1 MFALSTATTKQFK
14 QEEIHF
20 FFPMVIELLYVMA
33 AYSTATSA
41 DCLKAKKYVA
51 ETKRYRQIYSLLFD
65 FTFYEYSKPVVK
77 MK

>member
-1 MFALSTATTKQFK
+1 
-14 QEEIHF
+14 
-20 FFPMVIELLYVMA
+20 MVIELLYVMA

-41 DCLKAKKYVA
+41 DYLKAKKYVA

-65 FTFYEYSKPVVK
+65 FTFYEYLKTVVK

>member
-20 FFPMVIELLYVMA
+20 FSMVIELLYVMT

-41 DCLKAKKYVA
+41 DYLKAKKYVA

-65 FTFYEYSKPVVK
+65 FTFYEYLKPVVK